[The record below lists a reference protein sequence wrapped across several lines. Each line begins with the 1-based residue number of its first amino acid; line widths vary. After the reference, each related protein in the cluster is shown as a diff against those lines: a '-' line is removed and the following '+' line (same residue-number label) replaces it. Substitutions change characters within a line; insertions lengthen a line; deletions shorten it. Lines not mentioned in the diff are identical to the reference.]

1 MLSKA
6 DTAQL
11 RDAEQEPPRGEGVVP
26 LPCEASREGEGAQA
40 PQGVL
45 THLAVFPGIEQ
56 RVIRN
61 RLALGLFIG
70 QLLPWRLLVAEPL
83 GRVALGVELG
93 RAVRH
98 AGTLQARS
106 EEHTSELQS

>member
-83 GRVALGVELG
+83 GR
-93 RAVRH
+93 
-98 AGTLQARS
+98 RS
-106 EEHTSELQS
+106 EERRVGKECRSRWSPYH